1 VRLSRVA
8 LGVALLAAALGAA
21 RLAPSTYAAN
31 ALVTLALY
39 VVLALAFDLMAG
51 HIGAVS
57 LAAPAFYAIGAY
69 TAGIL
74 ATRYEAGLLVTLPAA
89 VALAALVAVAA
100 GWPLFRLS
108 DLAFAIGSLGLG
120 LIAAALANNLIDL
133 TGGPMCTT
141 GVAPARVA
149 LGPLVLSTATP
160 RAAYVLAV
168 LLAAVAL
175 LTYLA
180 LTTYR
185 AGRTIAMIQGD
196 EQLAAALGVN
206 PLRHKL
212 TLFAASGA
220 LTAAAGVFYAHYTTV
235 VCPADFS
242 PFLTINQFVGE
253 THHRQ
258 HDGIAN
264 HLDGGQVERVAQ
276 DELGDADAPGFAHR
290 LAKQRIGAVAAL
302 RRRQIIR
309 CLEEAVVDFLGLDEI
324 QNIDGS
330 GFLDRSGFE
339 VFLGQYHEVTLGIF
353 EALHEVFPR
362 DRLAFTSAH
371 PGELNRRFVRRVEHA
386 ETRPVVANRGV

>member
-1 VRLSRVA
+1 MRLSRVA

-74 ATRYEAGLLVTLPAA
+74 ATRYDAGLLVTLPAG
-89 VALAALVAVAA
+89 VALAAVVAVAA

-120 LIAAALANNLIDL
+120 LIAAALANNLTDL
-133 TGGPMCTT
+133 TGGPMCTA
-141 GVAPARVA
+141 GVAPARLA

-168 LLAAVAL
+168 LLA
-175 LTYLA
+175 
-180 LTTYR
+180 
-185 AGRTIAMIQGD
+185 
-196 EQLAAALGVN
+196 GV
-206 PLRHKL
+206 

-242 PFLTINQFVGE
+242 PFLTINLLVMVFVGGPG
-253 THHRQ
+253 T
-258 HDGIAN
+258 
-264 HLDGGQVERVAQ
+264 LGGVL
-276 DELGDADAPGFAHR
+276 LGAALFVGVSEALRGFAHLGNLLFGAIL
-290 LAKQRIGAVAAL
+290 LAAVLA
-302 RRRQIIR
+302 
-309 CLEEAVVDFLGLDEI
+309 
-324 QNIDGS
+324 
-330 GFLDRSGFE
+330 
-339 VFLGQYHEVTLGIF
+339 
-353 EALHEVFPR
+353 FPR
-362 DRLAFTSAH
+362 GVWGWVAGLAGRPRSA
-371 PGELNRRFVRRVEHA
+371 A
-386 ETRPVVANRGV
+386 

>member
-74 ATRYEAGLLVTLPAA
+74 ATRYDAGLLVTLPAG
-89 VALAALVAVAA
+89 VALAAVVAVAA

-120 LIAAALANNLIDL
+120 LIAAALANNLTDL

-141 GVAPARVA
+141 GVAPARLA
-149 LGPLVLSTATP
+149 LGPLALATATP
-160 RAAYVLAV
+160 RSAYVLAI
-168 LLAAVAL
+168 LLAGVAL
-175 LTYLA
+175 LAYLA

-242 PFLTINQFVGE
+242 PFLTINLLVMVFVGGPG
-253 THHRQ
+253 T
-258 HDGIAN
+258 
-264 HLDGGQVERVAQ
+264 LGGVL
-276 DELGDADAPGFAHR
+276 LGAALFVGVSEALRGFAQLGNLLFGAIL
-290 LAKQRIGAVAAL
+290 LAAVLA
-302 RRRQIIR
+302 
-309 CLEEAVVDFLGLDEI
+309 
-324 QNIDGS
+324 
-330 GFLDRSGFE
+330 
-339 VFLGQYHEVTLGIF
+339 
-353 EALHEVFPR
+353 FPR
-362 DRLAFTSAH
+362 GVWGWVTELAGRPRSA
-371 PGELNRRFVRRVEHA
+371 A
-386 ETRPVVANRGV
+386 